1 MFLIDLFFLNR
12 PNSAEGSICKLLKT
26 QSNYVKLYTHMSRRD
41 VTAERMTVKTS
52 KYKIPGILKT

>member
-1 MFLIDLFFLNR
+1 
-12 PNSAEGSICKLLKT
+12 
-26 QSNYVKLYTHMSRRD
+26 MSRRD